1 MSLFSRVQRL
11 LVASGGFILFIGFT
25 MLGLAILGAF
35 DIINIEIL
43 LQRFHLLISISAIIG
58 ILDIIIGLLLLY
70 PYKGRGRITQ
80 KKPLSTMRSLFLLGY
95 LEVGVG
101 INLMV
106 FALFVFLNVNNI
118 QTSIQTV
125 TMLPSDYF
133 PLFIFALFMFGFV
146 FIVNGFF
153 LIDKYRKT

>member
-58 ILDIIIGLLLLY
+58 ILDIIIGLLLLF
-70 PYKGRGRITQ
+70 PYKGRGRVPQ
-80 KKPLSTMRSLFLLGY
+80 KPLSTMRGLLLLGY
-95 LEVGVG
+95 LEFGVG
-101 INLMV
+101 ITLMV

>member
-1 MSLFSRVQRL
+1 MSLFSRIQRL

-35 DIINIEIL
+35 NIINIEIL

-70 PYKGRGRITQ
+70 PYKGRGRVTQ
-80 KKPLSTMRSLFLLGY
+80 KPLSTTRSLVLLGY
-95 LEVGVG
+95 LESGVG
-101 INLMV
+101 ITLMV

-133 PLFIFALFMFGFV
+133 PLFIFALFMLGFV
-146 FIVNGFF
+146 FIANGFF
-153 LIDKYRKT
+153 LINKHRKT